1 MAGVRGPGKEP
12 CGSSVAIAWS
22 AEGLGG
28 RAGEQRD
35 RQGPAAGLR
44 PQGSV
49 LKATMSHRKGFG
61 RNNVGRPKAHSP
73 REMSFLPGSVFLC
86 RQGWRRWAPGALP
99 SQRLSKGDTQSLYL
113 QGLLGAI
120 VRGGTPERKGAGP
133 GGGPSR
139 PPHRPRD
146 VQPPAHLQGSSG
158 WRSAGPTGVPRAVH
172 TRERVAVHPEVAL
185 SGMSWH
191 PHQR

>member
-1 MAGVRGPGKEP
+1 MAGVQGPGEEP
-12 CGSSVAIAWS
+12 CGSSVAIAQS
-22 AEGLGG
+22 AEGLSG

-44 PQGSV
+44 QQGSV

-61 RNNVGRPKAHSP
+61 RNNVGRRKAHSP
-73 REMSFLPGSVFLC
+73 REMSFLPGSVSLC

-99 SQRLSKGDTQSLYL
+99 SQRLPKGDTQSLYL

-120 VRGGTPERKGAGP
+120 VRGRGTPERRGARP

-146 VQPPAHLQGSSG
+146 VQPPAHLQGS
-158 WRSAGPTGVPRAVH
+158 RPLR
-172 TRERVAVHPEVAL
+172 VAL
-185 SGMSWH
+185 SWTH
-191 PHQR
+191 RCP